1 MKKGDLVYVRYDGK
15 KKYYL
20 FNGSDTST
28 FRRKYYI
35 LIDTKTGNIETEY
48 DFKVKLVC
56 AS

>member
-1 MKKGDLVYVRYDGK
+1 MKKGDLAYVKHNGK

-20 FNGSDTST
+20 VNGSDTST

-35 LIDTKTGNIETEY
+35 LIDVKTGEIITEY
-48 DFKVKLVC
+48 DFKVMLVC

>member
-1 MKKGDLVYVRYDGK
+1 MKKGDLAYVKHNGK

-20 FNGSDTST
+20 VSGSDTST

-35 LIDTKTGNIETEY
+35 LIDVKTGEIITEY
-48 DFKVKLVC
+48 DFKVMLVC